1 MGSTT
6 PPLQAVVLVHTLAP
20 CSRTTTLVVIPEAAP
35 DSCPLVERRRPGRL
49 AYTNPHLIA
58 LLRGRVVHED
68 DPAGP
73 DRQAAA
79 ADSSGSAYSLTPL
92 VLLAVVLWAVV
103 GFLIRLVIRLIQQ
116 L

>member
-1 MGSTT
+1 MQQDDNTRSDPGS
-6 PPLQAVVLVHTLAP
+6 AP
-20 CSRTTTLVVIPEAAP
+20 P
-35 DSCPLVERRRPGRL
+35 DSRRLVERRRPGRL

-58 LLRGRVVHED
+58 LLRGRVFQKD
-68 DPAGP
+68 DSAGP
-73 DRQAAA
+73 DK
-79 ADSSGSAYSLTPL
+79 SGSAYSLAPL

>member
-1 MGSTT
+1 MQQDDDTRSDPGS
-6 PPLQAVVLVHTLAP
+6 
-20 CSRTTTLVVIPEAAP
+20 AAS
-35 DSCPLVERRRPGRL
+35 DSWPLVERRRLGRL

-58 LLRGRVVHED
+58 LLRGRVVRED

-73 DRQAAA
+73 DKQAAGV
-79 ADSSGSAYSLTPL
+79 DSSGSAYSLTPL
-92 VLLAVVLWAVV
+92 FLLAVVLWAVF